1 MPPLYQWTLGN
12 LLRALRTEASRRRS
26 RVITQTE
33 VAEAIGR
40 SGRWYQDLEAGR
52 GGRLTREQCLGIAG
66 LFLLSHDEVRALM
79 LCNMG
84 GAVRPEGPDLDT
96 PTLRSLQRVLD
107 QQPHPAW
114 LLGPTWDVL
123 ASNAVLARWLP
134 WATERGANLMRWGLS
149 AGQEALLDWEDQ
161 ARTYL
166 AMLRFT
172 SIQYPRD
179 LGVRA
184 IIDDV
189 VGADPYLVGLWN
201 GSADVTEGG
210 GPLRYR
216 VRPGIN
222 DDESVLLEC
231 TTLFSAASPNCRL
244 VILVPI
250 EEDEDGLGGTS
261 LQAA

>member
-1 MPPLYQWTLGN
+1 M
-12 LLRALRTEASRRRS
+12 
-26 RVITQTE
+26 ITQAE
-33 VAEAIGR
+33 VGEAIGR

-52 GGRLTREQCLGIAG
+52 GGRLAREQCFAIAD
-66 LFLLSHDEVRALM
+66 LFLLVHDEVRALM

-84 GAVRPEGPDLDT
+84 GVARPDGPDLDAS
-96 PTLRSLQRVLD
+96 TLRSLQRVLD

-123 ASNAVLARWLP
+123 AYNGILAEWLP
-134 WATERGANLMRWGLS
+134 WATERDANLMRWGLS
-149 AGQEALLDWEDQ
+149 AGRQVLLDWEEQ
-161 ARTYL
+161 ARAYL

-184 IIDDV
+184 IIGDV
-189 VGADPYLVGLWN
+189 VGSDPYLVGLWN
-201 GSADVTEGG
+201 EEADVTEGG

-216 VRPGIN
+216 ARLDISPGQP
-222 DDESVLLEC
+222 VLLEC
-231 TTLFSAASPNCRL
+231 TTLFSAAAPTCRL
-244 VILVPI
+244 VILVPV
-250 EEDEDGLGGTS
+250 EDDEGELGEGES